1 MNSSGSSRSSAAPPP
16 RPSREDVRAAA
27 LAELSRRD
35 AAALAELHRA
45 DPVAFAKSV
54 GLTPDPW
61 QERLLCSGSS
71 RHLLN
76 CSRQSGKSTIAA
88 LKALHRA
95 LFWPASLVLVVSPSQ
110 RQSGEL
116 FRKILGLVGRL
127 EPRPELPE
135 ENKLSLGLP
144 NESRVVSLPSN
155 AATVRGFSG
164 ASLIIEDE
172 AAFVRDDF
180 YAAIRPMLATTA
192 GALLLMSTP
201 FGKRGHF
208 FDAWANGGDAWERT
222 SIPAEQ
228 CPRITKEFL
237 AGERAALGDWRFRQ
251 EYGCEFVDAADSF
264 FSYDEVQGAV
274 DDGVA
279 PLFGAVSAA
288 AEAHERNGV
297 DLLFPEDGS

>member
-1 MNSSGSSRSSAAPPP
+1 MTRPTREEIRSAA
-16 RPSREDVRAAA
+16 RTEIY
-27 LAELSRRD
+27 RRD
-35 AAALAELHRA
+35 
-45 DPVAFAKSV
+45 PVLFAKSV

-61 QERLLCSGSS
+61 QEHLLRSTSA

-76 CSRQSGKSTIAA
+76 CSRQSGKSTVAA

-95 LFWPASLVLVVSPSQ
+95 LFWSSSLVLVVSPSL

-116 FRKILGLVGRL
+116 FRKVLGMLGRV

-135 ENKLSLGLP
+135 ENKLSLTLP
-144 NESRVVSLPSN
+144 NGSRVVSLPSN

-208 FDAWANGGDAWERT
+208 YEAWANGGAAWERT
-222 SIPAEQ
+222 SIPADQ
-228 CPRITKEFL
+228 CPRITPEFL
-237 AGERAALGDWRFRQ
+237 AGERAAMGEWRFRQ
-251 EYGCEFVDAADSF
+251 EYMCEFVEAADSF
-264 FSYDEVQGAV
+264 FSYAEVHGAV
-274 DDGVA
+274 ADDVA
-279 PLFGAVSAA
+279 PLFGPGSAA
-288 AEAHERNGV
+288 TNQQSEPNGV
-297 DLLFPEDGS
+297 ELLFPEEKTR